1 MAEEARRVKWPVR
14 LSLQARR
21 DLLSVL
27 AYLTEVAGSR
37 TARKYDAAFKLELRL
52 LKRFPGMGSP
62 RAEFGP
68 ETRLLTVYPYLIFY
82 DGVPRGAMVHILRI
96 LDGRR
101 HLSPEMI
108 ARGRE

>member
-1 MAEEARRVKWPVR
+1 MAKVR

-27 AYLTEVAGSR
+27 AHLTEVAGAR
-37 TARKYDAAFKLELRL
+37 TARKYNTEFKREIRL

-62 RAEFGP
+62 RSEFGP
-68 ETRLLTVYPYLIFY
+68 ETRLLTVRPYLIFY
-82 DGVPRGAMVHILRI
+82 DGVPRGATVHILRI

-101 HLSPEMI
+101 LIAPEMI
-108 ARGRE
+108 ARGREQ